1 MADLIEFGG
10 PEASKRF
17 CPLAL
22 PHMLKAADGEGDK
35 DTRLQSAAA
44 AGLGIAAQFGGKLL
58 SRSATADAARKLAAM
73 AQARPNPN
81 PHPSPNPSPNPN
93 PKRSWRPWRRR
104 PTRAA
109 PSTRTGRRA
118 PCWASAGCSSTGWPT
133 SRGRASPRRLGLG
146 LG

>member
-73 AQARPNPN
+73 AQAADARCSE
-81 PHPSPNPSPNPN
+81 HADRTESAVLGIG
-93 PKRSWRPWRRR
+93 RLLVHRMADLE
-104 PTRAA
+104 RAGLA
-109 PSTRTGRRA
+109 AEVRA
-118 PCWASAGCSSTGWPT
+118 RVRVRVSVRVS
-133 SRGRASPRRLGLG
+133 
-146 LG
+146 

>member
-1 MADLIEFGG
+1 VRELLRQHGAEMALVLEAQLLPLVQGWQAADEPHQAAALFVMADLIEFGG

-73 AQARPNPN
+73 AQAPQPQ
-81 PHPSPNPSPNPN
+81 PQP
-93 PKRSWRPWRRR
+93 
-104 PTRAA
+104 
-109 PSTRTGRRA
+109 
-118 PCWASAGCSSTGWPT
+118 
-133 SRGRASPRRLGLG
+133 
-146 LG
+146 

>member
-73 AQARPNPN
+73 AQAPQ
-81 PHPSPNPSPNPN
+81 PHPQPQPQPQP
-93 PKRSWRPWRRR
+93 
-104 PTRAA
+104 
-109 PSTRTGRRA
+109 
-118 PCWASAGCSSTGWPT
+118 
-133 SRGRASPRRLGLG
+133 
-146 LG
+146 